1 MEEHKNNK
9 QMEQTYNSRSSKVTK
24 SDKTIPFYE
33 YVCEV
38 CQQVLTGL
46 THKDLDK
53 NIRNHYFFKHQILGV
68 KG

>member
-1 MEEHKNNK
+1 MENK
-9 QMEQTYNSRSSKVTK
+9 QVKKR
-24 SDKTIPFYE
+24 DKTIPFYE

-53 NIRNHYFFKHQILGV
+53 NIRNHYFFKHQTKEV